1 MPGLEHYLRTE
12 GAIVLGVQLVWE
24 VVYTA
29 ASSYLLGASLTP
41 ALDGGTAAFLMLRF
55 ARNSAM
61 WYYYKM
67 TKAFW
72 INYLYYTSYTT
83 YEFLR
88 LVSWTFTVTIVHELL
103 GGGRTNGDGWLPF
116 PFEACSWTA
125 HGIANWKAQDPDGYA
140 TAGSPEAGDFV
151 HPRHRLYWG
160 WKRPPMWHLILSMEV
175 FCTVSNPAIT
185 HEYQNYL
192 GKLNA
197 GLPKLAAKLIAGAK
211 AVTSKTFARGYKI
224 DAAAN
229 VCGDYKIFDV
239 GAGLADRLHQAME
252 GGSLFV
258 GVNVD
263 VALVDEL
270 MCVICEHVSRG
281 GEPITV
287 DDCVCMHLN
296 TGTAGPYI
304 PVLHWDVEYGLFPE
318 ADGFNVWMLTSS
330 DNAEGTEGNVYIAR
344 SPKITGDDELPE
356 WIAFTGEAKAGE
368 AKEGEDKPRP
378 AVVRRLHDL
387 SFPER
392 QTAAYETVEE
402 LDMTFDYVGAKPG
415 ECVIWSKRTLH
426 MSDPRPL
433 LESRTLKRKVI
444 QIRVVLKPKDKRQ
457 QTLVFNPKHPSSY
470 LLSGWASLRD
480 MATEIGGKCHVP
492 IPATYQLLQPF
503 FNPAKASSYNAKAM
517 KAKAG

>member
-1 MPGLEHYLRTE
+1 
-12 GAIVLGVQLVWE
+12 
-24 VVYTA
+24 
-29 ASSYLLGASLTP
+29 
-41 ALDGGTAAFLMLRF
+41 
-55 ARNSAM
+55 
-61 WYYYKM
+61 
-67 TKAFW
+67 
-72 INYLYYTSYTT
+72 
-83 YEFLR
+83 
-88 LVSWTFTVTIVHELL
+88 
-103 GGGRTNGDGWLPF
+103 
-116 PFEACSWTA
+116 
-125 HGIANWKAQDPDGYA
+125 
-140 TAGSPEAGDFV
+140 
-151 HPRHRLYWG
+151 
-160 WKRPPMWHLILSMEV
+160 MWHLILSMEL
-175 FCTVSNPAIT
+175 FCTVTNPAIT
-185 HEYQNYL
+185 HEYQSYL

-197 GLPKLAAKLIAGAK
+197 GLPALAAKLIAGAK
-211 AVTSKTFARGYKI
+211 AVTSAAFKPGYKI
-224 DAAAN
+224 DAGAS

-239 GAGLADRLHQAME
+239 GAGLAKRLHEAME
-252 GGSLFV
+252 GGKLFV

-270 MCVICEHVSRG
+270 MRVICEHVSRG

-344 SPKITGDDELPE
+344 SPTVKGSDEMPE
-356 WIAFTGEAKAGE
+356 WIAFTGEGTCGELPAKSVGDGAPAPGVTPSTAE
-368 AKEGEDKPRP
+368 ATAAAPAPRP

-392 QTAAYETVEE
+392 QTAAYDTVEE
-402 LDMTFDYVGAKPG
+402 LDMSFEYVGAKSG

-426 MSDPRPL
+426 MSDPRPI

-444 QIRVVLKPKDKRQ
+444 QIRVVLKPKDKTQ
-457 QTLVFNPKHPSSY
+457 STLVFNPNHPNSY

-492 IPATYQLLQPF
+492 IPSTYQLLQPF
-503 FNPAKASSYNAKAM
+503 FNPAKASTYNENAM